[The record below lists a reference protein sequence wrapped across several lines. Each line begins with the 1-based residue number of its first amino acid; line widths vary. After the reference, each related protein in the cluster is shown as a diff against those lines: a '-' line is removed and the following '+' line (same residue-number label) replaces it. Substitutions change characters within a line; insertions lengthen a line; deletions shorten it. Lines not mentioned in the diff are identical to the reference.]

1 MKKRHLLFSRKQEKQ
16 LEEYQRDLIETHFQ
30 EVNAMYRQIR
40 GWRHDYR
47 NHIQTMKA
55 YAADQNWDALVAYL
69 NLLDTDLHTVD
80 LAVKTGNAMTDAI
93 LNSKISLAKS
103 KDIPLRAEA
112 SIPYELKIPELDLCV
127 IIGNLLDNAIEASLT
142 LPKEKRMIRLY
153 MDMKGPQLYI
163 HAPTSMRAKKCPG
176 STAAL
181 PPQKGTAMVLG
192 WFVWM
197 MQ

>member
-69 NLLDTDLHTVD
+69 NLLDTDLHTAGTCYGVALTGTVVLTCHLTCLVLEVD
-80 LAVKTGNAMTDAI
+80 AV
-93 LNSKISLAKS
+93 
-103 KDIPLRAEA
+103 
-112 SIPYELKIPELDLCV
+112 
-127 IIGNLLDNAIEASLT
+127 
-142 LPKEKRMIRLY
+142 
-153 MDMKGPQLYI
+153 
-163 HAPTSMRAKKCPG
+163 
-176 STAAL
+176 AL
-181 PPQKGTAMVLG
+181 
-192 WFVWM
+192 
-197 MQ
+197 